1 MFVDAKLLSRL
12 LISMIRTGNFASF
25 FINLPDAFT
34 TDRMLAGEKVR
45 LCVMWMKPLLAF
57 STLKFLHIVEIHRLT
72 TIINS
77 VYIKNSLAS
86 GVYIIGEP
94 LICVVMPCAITINGM
109 LDYLLYL
116 DHQLL
121 ICGPLMESFL

>member
-1 MFVDAKLLSRL
+1 MVGACYGASIFFNLSNAL
-12 LISMIRTGNFASF
+12 A
-25 FINLPDAFT
+25 
-34 TDRMLAGEKVR
+34 TDGVLAGEEVR
-45 LCVMWMKPLLAF
+45 LGVKWMEPLLAF
-57 STLKFLHIVEIHRLT
+57 STLEFLQIVEIHRLT